1 MDFQWPLLMA
11 SPDGGSGGGMFTM
24 IWFGLIILLMYF
36 LMIHPQRKKK
46 KQHDLRLEQLKKG
59 DRVVTTGGMF
69 GTVFAIDDKN
79 GKIVIRIN
87 ENTKLEFLKS
97 SIAARVDD

>member
-1 MDFQWPLLMA
+1 
-11 SPDGGSGGGMFTM
+11 MFT
-24 IWFGLIILLMYF
+24 IVWFARIILRIYF
-36 LMIHPQRKKK
+36 LMIPPQKKK
-46 KQHDLRLEQLKKG
+46 KKHNVLLLEHLKKG
-59 DRVVTTGGMF
+59 DKVVTTGGMF

>member
-1 MDFQWPLLMA
+1 MDFQWPVLMA
-11 SPDGGSGGGMFTM
+11 GPEGGSGGGMFTL

-36 LMIHPQRKKK
+36 LMIHPQRKKQ
-46 KQHDLRLEQLKKG
+46 KQHQQLLEQLKKG
-59 DRVVTTGGMF
+59 DKVVTTGGMF
-69 GTVFAIDDKN
+69 GTIFAIDDKN
-79 GKIVIRIN
+79 SRIVIRIN